1 MFDFISQSGSTKARY
16 RWSVVASTLAHAV
29 LIAALLWA
37 GRSAADQFADAAAGE
52 GVALGPAGGGGGGG
66 QQVTFYDIVTPAPA
80 PAAVEPD
87 PILPVVPEPDA
98 LVLKPPTAASTPARA
113 DSAAAGRPAAVANTG
128 GGSGGGEGTGTGAGT
143 GSGVGPGSGGGSGGG
158 TGGGVGTGTGP
169 GAGEG
174 RITPPETDLLLIP
187 PPRPRNMASRT
198 VVFILAVDAEGVV
211 REVELQPPTGDRRY
225 DAALRRMA
233 LDWRFKPA
241 RDAANRPVAVKYP
254 VTLTI

>member
-1 MFDFISQSGSTKARY
+1 MFDFLQPSRKPARY
-16 RWSVVASTLAHAV
+16 RWSGVASTLAHAA
-29 LIAALLWA
+29 LIGALLWV
-37 GRSAADQFADAAAGE
+37 GRSAADQFADAGAGD
-52 GVALGPAGGGGGGG
+52 GIAPGPAGGGGGGG
-66 QQVTFYDIVTPAPA
+66 QQVTFYDIVAPAPA
-80 PAAVEPD
+80 PSAVEVE
-87 PILPVVPEPDA
+87 PVPPAVPEPDA
-98 LVLKPPTAASTPARA
+98 LVLNPPTPAPTPARA
-113 DSAAAGRPAAVANTG
+113 DSAPAGRPASVASAG
-128 GGSGGGEGTGTGAGT
+128 GGSGGGEGTGSGGGT
-143 GSGVGPGSGGGSGGG
+143 GSGTGAGSGGGSGGG
-158 TGGGVGTGTGP
+158 TGGGIGSGTGP

-187 PPRPRNMASRT
+187 PPRPRNMAART

-211 REVELQPPTGDRRY
+211 RDVELQPPTGDRRY